1 MAIGV
6 QRGTPIVSADAGPV
20 ETKVASN
27 LNQPTQTLT
36 DKMSSRIGDDCHARP
51 ELACPEPVER
61 VERVEWVV
69 GLPAMTANGGLSFT
83 CYRPLLGVHKNLA
96 DD

>member
-1 MAIGV
+1 MIA
-6 QRGTPIVSADAGPV
+6 T
-20 ETKVASN
+20 
-27 LNQPTQTLT
+27 
-36 DKMSSRIGDDCHARP
+36 ARP
-51 ELACPEPVER
+51 EFVER
-61 VERVEWVV
+61 VV

>member
-1 MAIGV
+1 MAIRV
-6 QRGTPIVSADAGPV
+6 QRGTPIVSADAGHV

-27 LNQPTQTLT
+27 LNQPTQPLT
-36 DKMSSRIGDDCHARP
+36 DKMSSHIGDDCH
-51 ELACPEPVER
+51 
-61 VERVEWVV
+61 VV
-69 GLPAMTANGGLSFT
+69 GLLAMTANGGLSFT